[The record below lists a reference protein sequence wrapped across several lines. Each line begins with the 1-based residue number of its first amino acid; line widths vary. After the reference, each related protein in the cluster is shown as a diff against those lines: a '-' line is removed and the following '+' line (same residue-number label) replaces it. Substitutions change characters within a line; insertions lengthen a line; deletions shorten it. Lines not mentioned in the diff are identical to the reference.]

1 MAYAAGGG
9 HINGLASG
17 TQLEAQVNIFTP
29 VHKLVIKAAHCMK
42 IGLAQ
47 QHAGTGYGQRPG
59 VRRCMFS
66 QGLNMAKLKAD
77 KEKWKKEI
85 LPTWDA
91 KAKARESKYG
101 K

>member
-1 MAYAAGGG
+1 MASLGQKNPVAMPDISTKAK
-9 HINGLASG
+9 
-17 TQLEAQVNIFTP
+17 AQAFI
-29 VHKLVIKAAHCMK
+29 
-42 IGLAQ
+42 
-47 QHAGTGYGQRPG
+47 
-59 VRRCMFS
+59 
-66 QGLNMAKLKAD
+66 GLNMAKLKAD